1 MLATAHQNG
10 RLLNM
15 LENNNHE
22 PELFAVLTA
31 IIIAMFGGAAKELA
45 NFETCFN
52 KKRFF
57 SNIIISGFAGL
68 LVGLAAP
75 EFEHKNF
82 VMIAA
87 GISGTLGISIL
98 NYAGELFKAILKHI
112 ASSALGQQIDVKEH
126 EEEKKN

>member
-1 MLATAHQNG
+1 
-10 RLLNM
+10 M

-22 PELFAVLTA
+22 PELLAVIMA
-31 IIIAMFGGAAKELA
+31 VIIAMFGGAAKELA

-57 SNIIISGFAGL
+57 SNIIVSGFAGL

-87 GISGTLGISIL
+87 GVSGTMGISIV
-98 NYAGELFKAILKHI
+98 NYCGELLKAILHHF
-112 ASSALGQQIDVKEH
+112 ASQAVGQNLDVKDKKK
-126 EEEKKN
+126 EEK

>member
-1 MLATAHQNG
+1 
-10 RLLNM
+10 M

-22 PELFAVLTA
+22 PELLAVIMA
-31 IIIAMFGGAAKELA
+31 VIIAMFGGAAKELA

-57 SNIIISGFAGL
+57 SNIIVSGFAGL

-87 GISGTLGISIL
+87 GVSGTMGISIV
-98 NYAGELFKAILKHI
+98 NYCGEILKAVLRHF
-112 ASSALGQQIDVKEH
+112 ASQAVGQQLDVKEKKK
-126 EEEKKN
+126 EEK

>member
-1 MLATAHQNG
+1 
-10 RLLNM
+10 M
-15 LENNNHE
+15 LEENNHE
-22 PELFAVLTA
+22 PEVLAVVMA

-57 SNIIISGFAGL
+57 SNIIVSGFAGL

-87 GISGTLGISIL
+87 GISGTMGISIV
-98 NYAGELFKAILKHI
+98 NYCGEILKAILHHF
-112 ASSALGQQIDVKEH
+112 ASQAVGHQLDVKE
-126 EEEKKN
+126 KKKDKK

>member
-1 MLATAHQNG
+1 MI
-10 RLLNM
+10 
-15 LENNNHE
+15 ENNNHE
-22 PELFAVLTA
+22 PELLAVIMA

-45 NFETCFN
+45 SFETCFN

-57 SNIIISGFAGL
+57 SNIIVSGFAGL

-87 GISGTLGISIL
+87 GVSGTMGISIV
-98 NYAGELFKAILKHI
+98 NYCGEILKAILHHF
-112 ASSALGQQIDVKEH
+112 ASQAVGHQLEVKEK
-126 EEEKKN
+126 EENK

>member
-1 MLATAHQNG
+1 
-10 RLLNM
+10 M

-126 EEEKKN
+126 KEAKKD

>member
-1 MLATAHQNG
+1 
-10 RLLNM
+10 M

-31 IIIAMFGGAAKELA
+31 IVIAMFGGAAKELA
-45 NFETCFN
+45 SFETCFN

-57 SNIIISGFAGL
+57 SNIIVSGFAGL

-98 NYAGELFKAILKHI
+98 NYVGELFKAVLKHM
-112 ASSALGQQIDVKEH
+112 ASSAIGHQIDI
-126 EEEKKN
+126 EEKQKEKN

>member
-1 MLATAHQNG
+1 
-10 RLLNM
+10 M

-52 KKRFF
+52 KKRFI
-57 SNIIISGFAGL
+57 SNIIVSGFAGL

-87 GISGTLGISIL
+87 GVSGTLGISII
-98 NYAGELFKAILKHI
+98 NYCGEILKAILKHL
-112 ASSALGQQIDVKEH
+112 ASSAVGHQIEVQ
-126 EEEKKN
+126 EKKKED